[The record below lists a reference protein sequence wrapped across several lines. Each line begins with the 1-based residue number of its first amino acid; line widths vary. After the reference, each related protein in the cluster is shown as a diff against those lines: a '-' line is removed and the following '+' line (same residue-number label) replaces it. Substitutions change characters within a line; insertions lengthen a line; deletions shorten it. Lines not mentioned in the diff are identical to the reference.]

1 MLAYLENSKEKYIC
15 NTALSVSISNEV
27 NKRKIQGKKRKM
39 SSWKGFI
46 KPTLRSLGLCRDPI
60 RSDGTDSVR
69 VEGVSVFMAD
79 KVNGEA
85 GCEIQGESTVSRL
98 SSTLLG
104 DSLAKSTRADM
115 SD

>member
-1 MLAYLENSKEKYIC
+1 
-15 NTALSVSISNEV
+15 
-27 NKRKIQGKKRKM
+27 M

-46 KPTLRSLGLCRDPI
+46 KPTVRSLALCRDPI
-60 RSDGTDSVR
+60 RSDDTDSVR

-79 KVNGEA
+79 KVDGEA
-85 GCEIQGESTVSRL
+85 GSAIQGESTVPRL

-104 DSLAKSTRADM
+104 DSLAKFKT